1 MKRRLLCLV
10 LAAALAALT
19 GCSLARPVR
28 EDAGADRWVGYYMV
42 YQSQEEFTADP
53 VSRRLSQEIVW
64 GDWDEESRTLTF
76 PKLTGSALLVL
87 GREGDRITVPSVTEM
102 SPGPVENA
110 VSSTEEGD
118 SYTVSGTVWWGAPL
132 DAPADFDPLEDGGFW
147 FSYPVYRTPAGAFY
161 LDAHV
166 TPCSYGSGGGPFRQ
180 GEYAYRDDG
189 GKLRTDTLS
198 MTVATRYAPRLTALR
213 VAAFDKGNQLLGTT
227 GLPLSE
233 ELSAVTV
240 PTEAAWVA
248 VEEESADG
256 VKHTSYDLSQE
267 GTALHQVILLDED
280 GRGWGVDLTIRR

>member
-1 MKRRLLCLV
+1 M
-10 LAAALAALT
+10 
-19 GCSLARPVR
+19 
-28 EDAGADRWVGYYMV
+28 
-42 YQSQEEFTADP
+42 
-53 VSRRLSQEIVW
+53 
-64 GDWDEESRTLTF
+64 
-76 PKLTGSALLVL
+76 L

-132 DAPADFDPLEDGGFW
+132 DAPADFDPQEDGGFW

-213 VAAFDKGNQLLGTT
+213 VAAFDKDNQLLGTT

-256 VKHTSYDLSQE
+256 VKHTSYDLSGE

>member
-10 LAAALAALT
+10 LGAVLAALT

-64 GDWDEESRTLTF
+64 GDWDEESRALTF

-102 SPGPVENA
+102 SPGPVESA

-118 SYTVSGTVWWGAPL
+118 SVTVSGTVWWGAPL
-132 DAPADFDPLEDGGFW
+132 DAPADFDPQEDGGFW

-161 LDAHV
+161 LDADI

-180 GEYAYRDDG
+180 GEYAYRDDE

-198 MTVATRYAPRLTALR
+198 MTVAARYTPRLTALR
-213 VAAFDKGNQLLGTT
+213 VVAFDKDNKVLSTT
-227 GLPLSE
+227 PLSLSK
-233 ELSAVTV
+233 ELPADTV
-240 PTEAAWVA
+240 PTETAWVA

>member
-10 LAAALAALT
+10 WAAALIALT
-19 GCSLARPVR
+19 GCALAQPVR
-28 EDAGADRWVGYYMV
+28 AEAGADRWVGYYMV
-42 YQSQEEFTADP
+42 YQSREDFTADP
-53 VSRRLSQEIVW
+53 ASRRLSQEVLW

-76 PKLTGSALLVL
+76 PGLAGSALLVL
-87 GREGDRITVPSVTEM
+87 GREEERITVPSVTEM

-118 SYTVSGTVWWGAPL
+118 SYTVSGTVWWGPPL
-132 DAPADFDPLEDGGFW
+132 DAPADFDPQEDGGFW

-161 LDAHV
+161 LETDV
-166 TPCSYGSGGGPFRQ
+166 TPCSCGSGGGPFRQ

-198 MTVATRYAPRLTALR
+198 MTVAARYTPRLTALR
-213 VAAFDKGNQLLGTT
+213 VAAFNKDDRLLGITD
-227 GLPLSE
+227 LPLSE
-233 ELSAVTV
+233 ELPVVTAG
-240 PTEAAWVA
+240 PEAAWVA

-256 VKHTSYDLSQE
+256 VKHTSYDLSGE
-267 GTALHQVILLDED
+267 GTALHQVILLDQD

>member
-102 SPGPVENA
+102 SPGPVESA

-118 SYTVSGTVWWGAPL
+118 SVTVSGTVWWGAPL
-132 DAPADFDPLEDGGFW
+132 DAPADFDPQEDGGFW

-161 LDAHV
+161 LDADI

-180 GEYAYRDDG
+180 EEYTYRDEA

-198 MTVATRYAPRLTALR
+198 MTVATALR
-213 VAAFDKGNQLLGTT
+213 VVAFDKDNQVLSTT
-227 GLPLSE
+227 PLSLSE
-233 ELSAVTV
+233 ELPAVTV
-240 PTEAAWVA
+240 APETAWVA

-280 GRGWGVDLTIRR
+280 GRGWGADLTIRR